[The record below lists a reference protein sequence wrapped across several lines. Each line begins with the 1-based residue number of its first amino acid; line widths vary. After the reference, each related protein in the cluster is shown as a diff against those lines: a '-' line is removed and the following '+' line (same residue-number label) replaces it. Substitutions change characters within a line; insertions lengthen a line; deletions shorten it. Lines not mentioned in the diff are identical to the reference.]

1 MRSRGKTRVK
11 KLKRDLEEARSR
23 ELRPKLQLPKD
34 PVEFV
39 ETLFGFVPKG
49 YQALLLRDLSKR
61 IVVRWSRQAGKT
73 TTIALRAL
81 WFALTHEKTLTLIV
95 APSFRQSMIM
105 GDRVQD
111 YVSGLPAETRLE
123 LVDKQQ
129 RTVIRFKNGSRII
142 ILPNSPQLLR
152 GYTAHQVICD
162 EAAFFHEDDLVFY
175 NVLYPM
181 LATTDGTLIASS
193 TPWSRDSVFYRMCN
207 SKDFKQHVV
216 TCEDVV
222 RSGLIKQGFIDQ
234 MREEL
239 PEERFRREFY
249 SEFVEDAE
257 AWLTQSLIVQCI
269 ESELNLLEFE
279 DQASGMF
286 YVGCDLGKHR
296 DASVVSVLERSNDNM
311 LRLVHVHRFPLK
323 TEYAS
328 VIGYIKSIVD
338 RWKQIRQV
346 YVDCTGVGDYIVE
359 DMKKCGLGNVTGISF
374 TLQSKEEM
382 ATILRERMRA
392 GGLRIPYVPA
402 NKPRDL
408 DLTAELNVER
418 YELLKTGHVKFSH
431 PENGHDDVF
440 WSVALGVFGA
450 VKHPIL
456 SGIVDFGKVGGEK

>member
-1 MRSRGKTRVK
+1 
-11 KLKRDLEEARSR
+11 
-23 ELRPKLQLPKD
+23 
-34 PVEFV
+34 
-39 ETLFGFVPKG
+39 
-49 YQALLLRDLSKR
+49 
-61 IVVRWSRQAGKT
+61 
-73 TTIALRAL
+73 
-81 WFALTHEKTLTLIV
+81 
-95 APSFRQSMIM
+95 MIM

-111 YVSGLPAETRLE
+111 YLASLPQDYRSALIDR
-123 LVDKQQ
+123 QQ
-129 RTVIRFKNGSRII
+129 RTVIKLTNSARIV

-162 EAAFFHEDDLVFY
+162 EAAFFREDDLVFY

-181 LATTDGTLIASS
+181 LATTDGVLIASS
-193 TPWSRDSVFYRMCN
+193 TPWSRDSVFYRMSQSRDF
-207 SKDFKQHVV
+207 SKHVA

-222 RSGLIKQGFIDQ
+222 KAGLIKQSFIDQ

-249 SEFVEDAE
+249 SEFVEDSD
-257 AWLTQSLIVQCI
+257 AWLPQSLIVQCI
-269 ESELNLLEFE
+269 ESELNLLEFS
-279 DQASGMF
+279 DLASGMF
-286 YVGCDLGKHR
+286 YVGCDLGKHQ

-338 RWKQIRQV
+338 RWKVIRQV

-359 DMKKCGLGNVTGISF
+359 DMKKCGLGNVTGVTF
-374 TLQSKEEM
+374 TLQTKEEM
-382 ATILRERMRA
+382 ATILREKMRA
-392 GGLRIPYVPA
+392 GNVRIPYVPA

-440 WSVALGVFGA
+440 WSVALGVYGA
-450 VKHPIL
+450 VKHPVVA
-456 SGIVDFGKVGGEK
+456 GIVDFGKVGDDK

>member
-1 MRSRGKTRVK
+1 MSEKLQGLRKKRNVLKQGLKEQRSRSRVTFREDPIG
-11 KLKRDLEEARSR
+11 LVEDLFKFAPTDYQSR
-23 ELRPKLQLPKD
+23 
-34 PVEFV
+34 
-39 ETLFGFVPKG
+39 
-49 YQALLLRDLSKR
+49 LLVDEGKR
-61 IVVRWSRQAGKT
+61 IAVRWSRQAGKT

-81 WFALTHEKTLTLIV
+81 WFALTHPKTLTLIV

-111 YVSGLPAETRLE
+111 YVSGLPADTRHA
-123 LVDKQQ
+123 LVEKQQ
-129 RTVIRFKNGSRII
+129 RTVIKFKDASRII

-152 GYTAHQVICD
+152 GYTASQVICD
-162 EAAFFHEDDLVFY
+162 EAAFFHDDDLVFY

-207 SKDFKQHVV
+207 SKEFKQHVI

-222 RSGLIKQGFIDQ
+222 RAGLIKQSFIDQ

-249 SEFVEDAE
+249 SEFVEDSD
-257 AWLTQSLIVQCI
+257 AWLPQALIVKCI
-269 ESELNLLEFE
+269 ESELNLLEF
-279 DQASGMF
+279 DDVVSGMF
-286 YVGCDLGKHR
+286 YVGVDLGKYQ
-296 DASVVSVLERSNDNM
+296 DSSVVSVLERGSDGV

-328 VIGYIKSIVD
+328 VIGYVKSLVD
-338 RWKQIRQV
+338 RWKVTRQV

-359 DMKKCGLGNVTGISF
+359 DMKKSGLGNVTGVTF

-402 NKPRDL
+402 NKPRDI

-431 PENGHDDVF
+431 SENGHDDVF

-450 VKHPIL
+450 VKHPVV
-456 SGIVDFGKVGGEK
+456 GGFVDFGPVGEK